1 MLAIMGVAVDT
12 RAPPGLAGLV
22 IGLTLGG
29 MITVTGNIAGASLN
43 PARTFGPFLM
53 DMILGGSNLWAFFP
67 IYIIGP
73 VTGAVLAAVFYD
85 RVTAD

>member
-1 MLAIMGVAVDT
+1 MLAIMGVAVDE
-12 RAPPGLAGLV
+12 RAPPGFAGLV

-29 MITVTGNIAGASLN
+29 IITVTGNIAGASLN

-53 DMILGGSNLWAFFP
+53 DMLLGGSNLWAFFP

-73 VTGAVLAAVFYD
+73 VIGAVLAAVFYD
-85 RVTAD
+85 QVTAD